1 MQDGGPYSNEAAS
14 PRPSIPDDFPPHQI
28 SPTHEHTLEA
38 AFLLIHELLYHMVEL
53 KRRIEDLENGRRN

>member
-1 MQDGGPYSNEAAS
+1 MQGDGPFSIDIAS
-14 PRPSIPDDFPPHQI
+14 PRLSISDDFPPHQI

-53 KRRIEDLENGRRN
+53 KRRIRDLENGR